1 MKDTNN
7 IVKCKCLNLIGAV
20 LPICD
25 NNQDTLKLVA
35 NFSYSEDARVRS
47 AALNTLVLLFERG
60 QKLTVEF
67 YHKACDALKDDYEI
81 VRLSALSLISV
92 LSKTYGE
99 EYVYSSKI

>member
-1 MKDTNN
+1 M
-7 IVKCKCLNLIGAV
+7 NLIGAV

-60 QKLTVEF
+60 QKLTVDF
-67 YHKACDALKDDYEI
+67 YHKACDALQDDYEI
-81 VRLSALSLISV
+81 VRLSALNLISV

-99 EYVYSSKI
+99 EYVLF